1 MQYRV
6 AGLAPQGAR
15 LAAPGFAGCALAPLR
30 RDAGREGVPRNW
42 RYPMRLHFDLTLVQ
56 RLLTHAK
63 DAPEHRPTFDQM
75 CDGQFRRDGK
85 NFDFD
90 RSRADFPTS

>member
-1 MQYRV
+1 
-6 AGLAPQGAR
+6 
-15 LAAPGFAGCALAPLR
+15 
-30 RDAGREGVPRNW
+30 
-42 RYPMRLHFDLTLVQ
+42 MRLHFDLTLVQ